1 MFSTPLLR
9 VLRALYAMY
18 ALSAL
23 SALSAMAA
31 FGVLRVTAAGAV
43 GILVGRSPV
52 SVLLR
57 ADAPTACGARTGGTR
72 FVGRLE

>member
-1 MFSTPLLR
+1 VFSTPLLR
-9 VLRALYAMY
+9 VLRALYALY
-18 ALSAL
+18 
-23 SALSAMAA
+23 AMAA
-31 FGVLRVTAAGAV
+31 LGVLRVTAAGAV